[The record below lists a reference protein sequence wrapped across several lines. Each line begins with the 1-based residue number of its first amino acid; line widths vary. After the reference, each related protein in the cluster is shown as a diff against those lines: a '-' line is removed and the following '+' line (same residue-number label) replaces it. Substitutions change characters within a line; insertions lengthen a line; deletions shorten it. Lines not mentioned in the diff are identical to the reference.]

1 MKLNFNLLFDGK
13 PPKEFLVA
21 INRVKK
27 GRAKPDLEI
36 RKKILDLQLLSNFL
50 SGEGSRFGLPAFEG
64 FLGDPKG
71 AARNAYTAPGS
82 VPDIEITK
90 EDLVRLVGP
99 GVAKQFVGQPGAGNQ
114 KQERIA
120 LELKQ
125 TATTKKGKET
135 LTQIGG
141 KQFADEIKSLENAL
155 KKIGASKYTS
165 SAILDWFNNQAPKK
179 FKDRVLAQ
187 IEEKI
192 GNVLLISYVDE
203 KGGVASKPIISVVP
217 GAAKKLNLR
226 NPANQK
232 RFLAPELRGSSI
244 SFRLNSAGVKFIES
258 QAIDISTQATR
269 QLNKNF
275 SQNFLNFYLDPK
287 LGGKAIQKAR
297 TQSRFQLVNA
307 FAELI
312 ILAGQFDPKSGG
324 KEFIFR
330 QQIDTSKPGRVSAT
344 VNASKKR
351 SSGKSPQQQIVSVA
365 QITELARKAFVQRM
379 PKGVTKRTP
388 PPVDNVLTYRSGRFA
403 QSFQILTIDAKN
415 DRIRYTYDPI
425 YRVHESTS
433 RNPRDL
439 IEGGIRKVVQQQFAK
454 TFKLVRQ

>member
-1 MKLNFNLLFDGK
+1 MKLDFNLLFDGK

-21 INRVKK
+21 LNRVRK

-50 SGEGSRFGLPAFEG
+50 SGEAAKFGLPAFEG

-90 EDLVRLVGP
+90 DDLVALVGP
-99 GVAKQFVGQPGAGNQ
+99 QVAAEFVGQPGGRQAQ
-114 KQERIA
+114 DRIA

-141 KQFADEIKSLENAL
+141 KAFASEIEGLQNAL
-155 KKIGASKYTS
+155 NKIGASKYS
-165 SAILDWFNNQAPKK
+165 SGAILDWFNNEAPKA
-179 FKDRVLAQ
+179 FRDRVLRQ

-203 KGGVASKPIISVVP
+203 KGNVAPRPIISVVP

-226 NPANQK
+226 SPANQRK
-232 RFLAPELRGSSI
+232 FLAPELRGSSV
-244 SFRLNSAGVKFIES
+244 SFRLNPAGVKFIES
-258 QAIDISTQATR
+258 QAINITQQATR

-275 SQNFLNFYLDPK
+275 AQNFLNFYLNPR
-287 LGGKAIQKAR
+287 LGGSAIKKAR
-297 TQSRFQLVNA
+297 LQSRFTLVNA

-312 ILAGQFDPKSGG
+312 ILAGQFDPSFGG
-324 KEFIFR
+324 KTFNFR
-330 QQIDTSKPGRVSAT
+330 QEIDTANPGAVSAT
-344 VNASKKR
+344 VKPSKRRAST
-351 SSGKSPQQQIVSVA
+351 KSPQQQLISVA
-365 QITELARKAFVQRM
+365 QLTELARKAFVQRM
-379 PKGVTKRTP
+379 PRGNPDGTP
-388 PPVDNVLTYRSGRFA
+388 PPVDNILTFRSGRFA
-403 QSFQILTIDAKN
+403 KSFDILTVDERNK
-415 DRIRYTYDPI
+415 RIRYTYDPI
-425 YRVHESTS
+425 YRVHEDTR
-433 RNPRDL
+433 RNPRTL
-439 IEGGIRKVVQQQFAK
+439 IESGIRRVVQQKFG
-454 TFKLVRQ
+454 TSFRFIRQ

>member
-1 MKLNFNLLFDGK
+1 MKLNFDLLFDGK

-21 INRVKK
+21 VNRVKK
-27 GRAKPDLEI
+27 GRAQPNLEI
-36 RKKILDLQLLSNFL
+36 RKKVLDLQLLSNFL
-50 SGEGSRFGLPAFEG
+50 SGEASRFGLPAFEG

-99 GVAKQFVGQPGAGNQ
+99 EVAKEFVGQPGASQ
-114 KQERIA
+114 KQDRVA

-125 TATTKKGKET
+125 TATTKKGKES

-141 KQFADEIKSLENAL
+141 KQFADEIASLENAL
-155 KKIGASKYTS
+155 KKINASKYSS

-179 FKDRVLAQ
+179 FKERVLAQ

-203 KGGVASKPIISVVP
+203 KGGIAPRPIISVVP

-244 SFRLNSAGVKFIES
+244 SFRLNPTGVKFIES
-258 QAIDISTQATR
+258 QAIDISAAATR

-275 SQNFLNFYLDPK
+275 AQNFLNFYLNPK
-287 LGGKAIQKAR
+287 LGGSAIQKAR

-312 ILAGQFDPKSGG
+312 ILAGQFDPKFGG
-324 KEFIFR
+324 KEFTFR
-330 QQIDTSKPGRVSAT
+330 QEIDTAKPGRVSAA
-344 VNASKKR
+344 VSASKKR
-351 SSGKSPQQQIVSVA
+351 SSGKSPQQQVVSVA

-379 PKGVTKRTP
+379 PRGVPKGPP

-415 DRIRYTYDPI
+415 NSIRYTYDPI

-433 RNPRDL
+433 RNPRNL
-439 IEGGIRKVVQQQFAK
+439 IEGGIRKVVQEQFARA
-454 TFKLVRQ
+454 FKLIRQ